1 MAAKEIGMSKMLA
14 MNGFQ
19 KLHYVGMRPL
29 PMALTGPEKVI
40 SGTVKFE
47 NLRFHVGV
55 AFLK

>member
-47 NLRFHVGV
+47 NL
-55 AFLK
+55 